1 MSSTKTNLFT
11 GADLVIKVLYDD
23 LNVRSIFGYPGG
35 AILPIYDALFRD
47 GRINHHLT
55 RHEQAA
61 GHAAEGFA
69 RSSGQVGVLF
79 ATSGPGATNTITA
92 LMDAFMDSIP
102 LVAITGQVA
111 LGLIGTDAFQEADLV
126 GISRSCTK
134 HNYLVRDVG
143 ELEAIL
149 KEAFFVAK
157 DGKPGPVLVDIPK
170 DIQNA
175 VVAHKGGAMQGLRP
189 SLASKTPK
197 PINQE
202 LIKQAVQIM
211 LESKKPIIYTGG
223 GLVNSNPKC
232 LELLRELVELSGFPL
247 TSTLMS
253 LGVLPTNHP
262 QYLKMLGMHGS
273 IEANMAMYSCDAM
286 LAIGA
291 RFDDRVTGV
300 TSKFSP
306 NSKKIHIDIDAC
318 SFNKTIGVG
327 LSIKADAFEF
337 LQAFVPAFKAALSQ
351 KPQIDAWWQQI
362 EEWRAKKSFAFT
374 QDANALIKPQFALD
388 TLNKLSFATKKPI
401 ITTDVGQ
408 HQMWAAQYFDFDN
421 PKNWLTS
428 GGLGTMGY
436 GLPAAVGAQVANPN
450 KLVICISGDASV
462 LMNIQELST
471 IKQYKLPVKLVIINN
486 SYMGMVKQWQELF
499 YESRKSHSYTDSL
512 PDFVALAQ
520 SFGIKGM
527 QCSNPNEL
535 EAKFAE
541 MIAHDGPV
549 VFNCIV
555 SKDEHVYPMIP
566 AGAGHNEIVTG

>member
-1 MSSTKTNLFT
+1 MTTTNLFT
-11 GADLVIKVLYDD
+11 GADLVIKVLHED
-23 LNVRSIFGYPGG
+23 LNVKSIFGYPGG

-47 GRINHHLT
+47 GRIKHHLT

-69 RSSGQVGVLF
+69 RSSGEVGVLF

-92 LMDAFMDSIP
+92 LMDAFLDSVPI
-102 LVAITGQVA
+102 VAITGQVP
-111 LGLIGTDAFQEADLV
+111 LSLIGTDAFQEADLV

-134 HNYLVRDVG
+134 HNYLVRDVN
-143 ELEAIL
+143 ELEDIL
-149 KEAFFVAK
+149 KEAFVIAK
-157 DGKPGPVLVDIPK
+157 SGKPGPVLVDIPK
-170 DIQNA
+170 DIQNTA
-175 VVAHKGGAMQGLRP
+175 VSHKASIYKTRASMQGKYQSQIDIR
-189 SLASKTPK
+189 SV
-197 PINQE
+197 N
-202 LIKQAVQIM
+202 QAVEI
-211 LESKKPIIYTGG
+211 LKNAKKPIIYTGG
-223 GLVNSNPKC
+223 GIVNSNPKA
-232 LELLRELVELSGFPL
+232 LELLRSFIEESGFPV

-253 LGVLPTNHP
+253 LGCLETTHP

-273 IEANMAMYSCDAM
+273 IEANMAMHDCDVM
-286 LAIGA
+286 IAIGA
-291 RFDDRVTGV
+291 RFDDRVTGA

-318 SFNKTIGVG
+318 SFNKTIGVDIA
-327 LSIKADAFEF
+327 IKSDIYDF
-337 LQAFVPAFKAALSQ
+337 LQIFTKQWDLLVKQ
-351 KPQIDAWWQQI
+351 KPQIDSWWQQI
-362 EEWRAKKSFAFT
+362 KSW
-374 QDANALIKPQFALD
+374 QDKGSFVFNQDSKSLIKPQFALH
-388 TLNKLSFATKKPI
+388 TLNKITYKTHKPI

-408 HQMWAAQYFDFDN
+408 HQMWSAQYFDFEN
-421 PKNWLTS
+421 PKHWLTS

-499 YESRKSHSYTDSL
+499 YESRHSHSYTDSL
-512 PDFVALAQ
+512 PDFKLLAE
-520 SFGIKGM
+520 SFGIKGIE
-527 QCSNPNEL
+527 CSNPNEL
-535 EAKFAE
+535 ELKFKE
-541 MIAHDGPV
+541 MIEHDGPV

-566 AGAGHNEIVTG
+566 SGAGHNEIVTA